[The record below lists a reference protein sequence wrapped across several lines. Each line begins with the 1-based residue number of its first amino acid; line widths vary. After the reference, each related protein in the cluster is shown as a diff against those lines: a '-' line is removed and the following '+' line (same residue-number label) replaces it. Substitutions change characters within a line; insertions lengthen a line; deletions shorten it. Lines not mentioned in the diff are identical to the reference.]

1 MNYKRISL
9 LLTGLILGSSAVAMA
24 APATPTP
31 PAGASSG
38 ASSRTEGGGYTWS
51 SEAGV
56 ATNRAMEYMERQRVA
71 RQIAEDKAKELK
83 KVEQSDKAGDKEQQ
97 GAVTFKLNAIEIDKS
112 VVLEQ
117 AKLDALKA
125 QYLEKEVGVKDL
137 YELVNKINQL
147 YLDEGYYTC
156 RAVLPAQTIKG
167 GVVKINLIEGKTNAI
182 KVQGNKYTKE
192 KYITNRMS
200 LEKGRVDNINKLNED
215 LLRFNAAN
223 DVQLRISMQAG
234 SEPGTTDYIISAY
247 EPQNI
252 TWSVYSDNAGSDTS
266 GEYRGGL
273 FFTDRS
279 LTGVRDTLSMNTM
292 LSDGTKSFGLSYNRP
307 LGHSGTKLNMQYSTN
322 SVRITDGPLES
333 LNVRGHAY
341 AASVGISQPLVVTEK
356 TRTEA
361 SLDYG
366 QQNSKTDFSS
376 VHWLDDTI
384 KGVTAGYSITNYGDS
399 SIVYQKHSFNGG
411 THTNID
417 DKDKDFSLY
426 QLNAMYQKLYQH
438 GQMFSVRL
446 DAQRGFNNY
455 MPSARQFYI
464 GGAYSVRGYK
474 ESLLGGDSG
483 YSVGLEYAVPVSP
496 DKRTNVFTFI
506 DHGEVYGDSAFE
518 DHILTSCGLGVRS
531 SLTQKIN
538 ASVTLG
544 LPLRKELN
552 GTEVSKT
559 RIHFMVNG
567 QF

>member
-1 MNYKRISL
+1 MKKKELSI
-9 LLTGLILGSSAVAMA
+9 LLTGLLLGYSAVAMA
-24 APATPTP
+24 APGD
-31 PAGASSG
+31 GA
-38 ASSRTEGGGYTWS
+38 ASRREGGGYTYS

-56 ATNRAMEYMERQRVA
+56 AANRAMEYMERQRVA
-71 RQIAEDKAKELK
+71 RQIAEDKAKAAS
-83 KVEQSDKAGDKEQQ
+83 KVEQGDKQTDKEQQ
-97 GAVTFKLNAIEIDKS
+97 GAVTFKLQNIEIDKS
-112 VVLEQ
+112 SVLEQ
-117 AKLDALKA
+117 SKLDSLKA
-125 QYLEKEVGVKDL
+125 EYLEKEVGVQDL

-147 YLDEGYYTC
+147 YLEEGYYTC

-167 GVVKINLIEGKTNAI
+167 GVVKINLIEGKTNAV
-182 KVQGNKYTKE
+182 KVQGNKYTKDR
-192 KYITNRMS
+192 YISNRMS
-200 LEKGRVDNINKLNED
+200 LKKGRVDNINKLNED

-252 TWSVYSDNAGSDTS
+252 TWTVYSDNAGSDTS

-279 LTGVRDTLSMNTM
+279 LTGVRDALSMNTM

-307 LGHSGTKLNMQYSTN
+307 LGHSGTKMNLQYSTN
-322 SVRITDGPLES
+322 SVRITDGPLEA

-341 AASVGISQPLVVTEK
+341 AASVGLSQPLVVTEK

-361 SLDYG
+361 TLDYG
-366 QQNSKTDFSS
+366 QQNSKTDFSGI
-376 VHWLDDTI
+376 HWLDDTI
-384 KGVTAGYSITNYGDS
+384 KGVTAGYSVTNYGDS
-399 SIVYQKHSFNGG
+399 FIVYQKHSFNAGR
-411 THTNID
+411 HTNIE
-417 DKDKDFSLY
+417 DKEKDFSLY
-426 QLNAMYQKLYQH
+426 QLNGLYQKLYQH
-438 GQMFSVRL
+438 GQMLSLRF

-483 YSVGLEYAVPVSP
+483 YSAGLEYAVPITT
-496 DKRTNVFTFI
+496 DKRTSVFGFI
-506 DHGEVYGDSAFE
+506 DHGEVYGDSAFD
-518 DHILTSCGLGVRS
+518 DHILTSCGLGVRTT
-531 SLTQKIN
+531 LAKKFG

-544 LPLRKELN
+544 RALKTELN
-552 GTEVSKT
+552 GSDVSKT
-559 RIHFMVNG
+559 RIHFMFSG

>member
-1 MNYKRISL
+1 MKIKNLSL
-9 LLTGLILGSSAVAMA
+9 LLTGLLIGYSAIAFA
-24 APATPTP
+24 APDPNQQKEFNKNP
-31 PAGASSG
+31 LNN
-38 ASSRTEGGGYTWS
+38 
-51 SEAGV
+51 AGV
-56 ATNRAMEYMERQRVA
+56 AANRTLEYMERQRVA
-71 RQIAEDKAKELK
+71 RQIAEDKAKAAS
-83 KVEQSDKAGDKEQQ
+83 KVEQKQQ
-97 GAVTFKLNAIEIDKS
+97 QAQEEAPSVTFKLEQIDIDAS
-112 VVLEQ
+112 SVLET
-117 AKLDALKA
+117 AKLDTLKSE
-125 QYLEKEVGVKDL
+125 YLHKDVGVKDL

-167 GVVKINLIEGKTNAI
+167 GVVKINLIEGKTNAVS
-182 KVQGNKYTKE
+182 VQGNKYTKS
-192 KYITNRMS
+192 KYITKRMS
-200 LEKGRVDNINKLNED
+200 LKQGRVDNINKLNED

-252 TWSVYSDNAGSDTS
+252 TWTIYSDNAGSDTS

-292 LSDGTKSFGLSYNRP
+292 LSDGTKSFGLGYNRP
-307 LGHSGTKLNMQYSTN
+307 LGHSGTKLNLQYSTN
-322 SVRITDGPLES
+322 SVRITDGPLEA

-341 AASVGISQPLVVTEK
+341 AASVGVSQPLVVTEK

-361 SLDYG
+361 TLDYG
-366 QQNSKTDFSS
+366 QQNSKTDFSG

-384 KGVTAGYSITNYGDS
+384 KGVTAGYSVTNYGNS
-399 SIVYQKHSFNGG
+399 SIVYQKHSFNTG
-411 THTNID
+411 THTDIY
-417 DKDKDFSLY
+417 DKDRDFSLY
-426 QLNAMYQKLYQH
+426 SLNGMYQKAYQH
-438 GQMFSVRL
+438 GQSLSVRF

-464 GGAYSVRGYK
+464 GGMYSVRGYK

-483 YSVGLEYAVPVSP
+483 YSVGLEYAVPVTD
-496 DKRTNVFTFI
+496 DKRTNVFGFV

-518 DHILTSCGLGVRS
+518 DHILTSCGLGVRTTVAQTIS
-531 SLTQKIN
+531 AT
-538 ASVTLG
+538 VTLG
-544 LPLRKELN
+544 LPLLRDIN
-552 GTEVSKT
+552 STEVSKT
-559 RIHFMVNG
+559 RIHFMLSG

>member
-1 MNYKRISL
+1 MKIKNLSL
-9 LLTGLILGSSAVAMA
+9 LLTGLLIGYSAIAFA
-24 APATPTP
+24 APSDADKAEFNKNPLNN
-31 PAGASSG
+31 
-38 ASSRTEGGGYTWS
+38 
-51 SEAGV
+51 AGV
-56 ATNRAMEYMERQRVA
+56 AANRTLEYMERQRVA
-71 RQIAEDKAKELK
+71 RQIAEDKAKAAS
-83 KVEQSDKAGDKEQQ
+83 KVEQKQQ
-97 GAVTFKLNAIEIDKS
+97 QAQEEAPSVTFKLEKIDIDAS
-112 VVLEQ
+112 SVLET
-117 AKLDALKA
+117 AKLDALKGE
-125 QYLEKEVGVKDL
+125 YLHKDVGVKDL

-167 GVVKINLIEGKTNAI
+167 GVVKINLIEGKTNAVS
-182 KVQGNKYTKE
+182 VQGNKYTKS
-192 KYITNRMS
+192 KYITKRMS
-200 LEKGRVDNINKLNED
+200 LKQGRVDNINKLNED

-252 TWSVYSDNAGSDTS
+252 TWTIYSDNAGSDTS

-292 LSDGTKSFGLSYNRP
+292 LSDGTKSFGLGYNRP
-307 LGHSGTKLNMQYSTN
+307 LGHSGTKLNLQYSTN
-322 SVRITDGPLES
+322 SVHITDGPLEA

-341 AASVGISQPLVVTEK
+341 AASVGVSQPLVVTEK

-361 SLDYG
+361 TFDYG
-366 QQNSKTDFSS
+366 QQNSKTDFSG

-384 KGVTAGYSITNYGDS
+384 KGVTAGYSVTNYGNS
-399 SIVYQKHSFNGG
+399 SIVYQKHSFNTG
-411 THTNID
+411 THTDIY
-417 DKDKDFSLY
+417 DKDRDFSLY
-426 QLNAMYQKLYQH
+426 SLNGMYQKAYQH
-438 GQMFSVRL
+438 GQSLSVRF

-464 GGAYSVRGYK
+464 GGMYSVRGYK

-483 YSVGLEYAVPVSP
+483 YSVGLEYAVPVTD
-496 DKRTNVFTFI
+496 DKRTNVFGFV

-518 DHILTSCGLGVRS
+518 DHILTSCGLGVR
-531 SLTQKIN
+531 TTVAQKIS
-538 ASVTLG
+538 ATVTLG
-544 LPLRKELN
+544 LPLLRDIN
-552 GTEVSKT
+552 STEVSKT
-559 RIHFMVNG
+559 RIHFMLSG

>member
-1 MNYKRISL
+1 MKKKSL
-9 LLTGLILGSSAVAMA
+9 SVLLTGLLLGYSAMAMA
-24 APATPTP
+24 APDPGTSK
-31 PAGASSG
+31 GASSKTDNG
-38 ASSRTEGGGYTWS
+38 RYTWS

-71 RQIAEDKAKELK
+71 RQIEEDKAKAAS
-83 KVEQSDKAGDKEQQ
+83 KVEQNDKASEKEQQ

-112 VVLEQ
+112 TVLEQ

-125 QYLEKEVGVKDL
+125 EYLAKEVGVKDL

-167 GVVKINLIEGKTNAI
+167 GIVKINLIEGKTNAV
-182 KVQGNKYTKE
+182 KVQGNKYTKD

-200 LEKGRVDNINKLNED
+200 LKQGRVDNINKLNED

-234 SEPGTTDYIISAY
+234 SEPGTTDYVISAY

-279 LTGVRDTLSMNTM
+279 LTGVRDALSMNTM

-307 LGHSGTKLNMQYSTN
+307 LGHSGTKLNLQYSTN
-322 SVRITDGPLES
+322 SVHITDGPLEA

-341 AASVGISQPLVVTEK
+341 AASLGLSQPLVVTEK
-356 TRTEA
+356 IRTEA
-361 SLDYG
+361 TLDYG
-366 QQNSKTDFSS
+366 QQNSKTDFSGI
-376 VHWLDDTI
+376 HWLDDTI
-384 KGVTAGYSITNYGDS
+384 KGVTAGYSVTNYGDS
-399 SIVYQKHSFNGG
+399 YILYQKHSFNGG

-426 QLNAMYQKLYQH
+426 QLNGLYQKLYQH

-483 YSVGLEYAVPVSP
+483 YSVGLEYSVPVTQ
-496 DKRTNVFTFI
+496 DKRTNIFGFI
-506 DHGEVYGDSAFE
+506 DHGEVYGDSAFD
-518 DHILTSCGLGVRS
+518 DHMLTSCGFGVR
-531 SLTQKIN
+531 TTIAQKISAN
-538 ASVTLG
+538 VTLG
-544 LPLRKELN
+544 LPLLRDLN

>member
-1 MNYKRISL
+1 MKRKNISL
-9 LLTGLILGSSAVAMA
+9 ILTGLLLSTSALAFA
-24 APATPTP
+24 APYQPTYEQER
-31 PAGASSG
+31 AYRQSG
-38 ASSRTEGGGYTWS
+38 LND
-51 SEAGV
+51 AGV
-56 ATNRAMEYMERQRVA
+56 ANNRTLEYMERQRVA
-71 RQIAEDKAKELK
+71 RQIAEDKAKSAS
-83 KVEQSDKAGDKEQQ
+83 KVEQNKQAAETEKES
-97 GAVTFKLNAIEIDKS
+97 AVTFKLESIEIDKS
-112 VVLEQ
+112 DVLE
-117 AKLDALKA
+117 ASKLDALKNE
-125 QYLEKEVGVKDL
+125 YLHKDVGVNDL

-167 GVVKINLIEGKTNAI
+167 GIVKINLIEGKTNAVN
-182 KVQGNKYTKE
+182 VQGNKYTKN

-200 LEKGRVDNINKLNED
+200 LKQGRVDNINKLNED
-215 LLRFNAAN
+215 LLRFNASN

-234 SEPGTTDYIISAY
+234 SEPGTTDYVISAY

-252 TWSVYSDNAGSDTS
+252 TWTVYSDNAGSDTS

-292 LSDGTKSFGLSYNRP
+292 LSDGTKSFGLGYSRP
-307 LGHSGTKLNMQYSTN
+307 LGHSGTKLNLQYSTN
-322 SVRITDGPLES
+322 SVRMTDGPLEA

-341 AASVGISQPLVVTEK
+341 AASIGLTQPLVVTEK

-376 VHWLDDTI
+376 IHWLDDTI
-384 KGVTAGYSITNYGDS
+384 KGVTAGYSITNYGNS
-399 SIVYQKHSFNGG
+399 SIVYQKHSFNTG
-411 THTNID
+411 TRTDID

-426 QLNAMYQKLYQH
+426 QLNGMYQKAYQH
-438 GQMFSVRL
+438 GQMVSLRF

-464 GGAYSVRGYK
+464 GGMYSVRGYK
-474 ESLLGGDSG
+474 ESFLGGDSG
-483 YSVGLEYAVPVSP
+483 YSVSAEYAVPVSS
-496 DKRTNVFTFI
+496 DKRTSVFTFL
-506 DHGEVYGDSAFE
+506 DHGEVYGDSSFE
-518 DHILTSCGLGVRS
+518 DHILTSCGFGVR
-531 SLTQKIN
+531 TTIAQKIS
-538 ASVTLG
+538 ATATLG
-544 LPLRKELN
+544 LPLLRDIN

-559 RIHFMVNG
+559 RIHFMLSG

>member
-1 MNYKRISL
+1 MRTKNICLLMTAL
-9 LLTGLILGSSAVAMA
+9 LLGYSAAASA
-24 APATPTP
+24 APYVPTP
-31 PAGASSG
+31 EQQKAYNESG
-38 ASSRTEGGGYTWS
+38 LNN
-51 SEAGV
+51 AGV
-56 ATNRAMEYMERQRVA
+56 AANRAMEYMERQRVA
-71 RQIAEDKAKELK
+71 RQIAEDRAKAASR
-83 KVEQSDKAGDKEQQ
+83 VEQSGQQEEAEQQ

-112 VVLEQ
+112 GVLASEQ
-117 AKLDALKA
+117 LDALKA
-125 QYLEKEVGVKDL
+125 EYLAQEVGVKDL
-137 YELVNKINQL
+137 YELVNRINQL
-147 YLDEGYYTC
+147 YLEEGYYTC

-182 KVQGNKYTKE
+182 EVQGNKYTKS
-192 KYITNRMS
+192 KYITKRMS
-200 LEKGRVDNINKLNED
+200 LKQGRVDNINRLNED

-252 TWSVYSDNAGSDTS
+252 TWTVYSDNAGSDTS

-279 LTGVRDTLSMNTM
+279 LTGVRDALSMNTM
-292 LSDGTKSFGLSYNRP
+292 LSDGTKSFGFSYNRP
-307 LGHSGTKLNMQYSTN
+307 LGHSGTKLNLQCSTN
-322 SVRITDGPLES
+322 SVHITDGPLEA

-341 AASVGISQPLVVTEK
+341 AASVGVSQPLVVTEK

-361 SLDYG
+361 TLDYG
-366 QQNSKTDFSS
+366 QQNSKTDFSG

-384 KGVTAGYSITNYGDS
+384 KGVTAGYSVTNYGTS
-399 SIVYQKHSFNGG
+399 SIIYQKHGFNFG

-426 QLNAMYQKLYQH
+426 QLNSMYQKMYQH
-438 GQMFSVRL
+438 GQMLSLRL

-474 ESLLGGDSG
+474 ESMLGGDSG
-483 YSVGLEYAVPVSP
+483 FSTSLEYAVPVST
-496 DKRTNVFTFI
+496 DKRTNIFGFI
-506 DHGEVYGDSAFE
+506 DYGEVYGESAFD
-518 DHILTSCGLGVRS
+518 DHILSSCGLGIRTT
-531 SLTQKIN
+531 LAQKISAN
-538 ASVTLG
+538 VTLG

-552 GTEVSKT
+552 GSEVSKT
-559 RIHFMVNG
+559 RLHFMVSG

>member
-9 LLTGLILGSSAVAMA
+9 LLTGLILGYSAIAFA
-24 APATPTP
+24 APSDQDIKEFNKNPLNN
-31 PAGASSG
+31 
-38 ASSRTEGGGYTWS
+38 
-51 SEAGV
+51 AGV

-117 AKLDALKA
+117 AKLNALKA

-322 SVRITDGPLES
+322 SVRITDGPLEA

-411 THTNID
+411 THTDIY

-518 DHILTSCGLGVRS
+518 DHILTSCGLGVRTT
-531 SLTQKIN
+531 LAKKIN

-544 LPLRKELN
+544 LPLLKELN

>member
-1 MNYKRISL
+1 MKIKNLSL
-9 LLTGLILGSSAVAMA
+9 LLLGLLIGSSAIAFA
-24 APATPTP
+24 DGPSDANKAEFNKNPLNN
-31 PAGASSG
+31 
-38 ASSRTEGGGYTWS
+38 
-51 SEAGV
+51 AGV
-56 ATNRAMEYMERQRVA
+56 AANRTLEYMERQRVA
-71 RQIAEDKAKELK
+71 RQIAEDKAKAAS
-83 KVEQSDKAGDKEQQ
+83 KVEQKQQ
-97 GAVTFKLNAIEIDKS
+97 QAQQEAPSVTFKLEQIDIDAS
-112 VVLEQ
+112 SVLET
-117 AKLDALKA
+117 AKLDALKSE
-125 QYLEKEVGVKDL
+125 YLHKDVGVKDL

-167 GVVKINLIEGKTNAI
+167 GVVKINLIEGKTNAVS
-182 KVQGNKYTKE
+182 VQGNKYTKS
-192 KYITNRMS
+192 KYITKRMS
-200 LEKGRVDNINKLNED
+200 LKQGRVDNINKLNED

-252 TWSVYSDNAGSDTS
+252 TWTIYSDNAGSDTS

-292 LSDGTKSFGLSYNRP
+292 LSDGTKSFGLGYNRP
-307 LGHSGTKLNMQYSTN
+307 LGHSGTKLNLQYSTN
-322 SVRITDGPLES
+322 SVHITDGPLEA

-341 AASVGISQPLVVTEK
+341 AASVGVSQPLVVTEK

-361 SLDYG
+361 TLDYG
-366 QQNSKTDFSS
+366 QQNSKTDFSG

-384 KGVTAGYSITNYGDS
+384 KGVTAGYSVTNYGNS
-399 SIVYQKHSFNGG
+399 SIVYQKHSFNTG
-411 THTNID
+411 THTDIY
-417 DKDKDFSLY
+417 DKDRDFSLY
-426 QLNAMYQKLYQH
+426 SLNGMYQKAYQH
-438 GQMFSVRL
+438 GQSLSVRF

-464 GGAYSVRGYK
+464 GGMYSVRGYK

-483 YSVGLEYAVPVSP
+483 YSVGLEYAVPVTD
-496 DKRTNVFTFI
+496 DKRTNVFGFV

-518 DHILTSCGLGVRS
+518 DHILTSCGLGVR
-531 SLTQKIN
+531 TTIAQKIS
-538 ASVTLG
+538 ATVTLG
-544 LPLRKELN
+544 LPLLRDIN
-552 GTEVSKT
+552 STEVSKT
-559 RIHFMVNG
+559 RIHFMLSG